1 MTSAAA
7 QSVKQPAAPVK
18 LKPGE
23 IRFLAMEGGGGKGFA
38 YLGALG
44 VLEELHVMDHVEG
57 FAGASAGAITAFLL
71 SIGYDRAK
79 LEEFLDETDF
89 NSFFDTP
96 VNRARPIVGGCHLVD
111 DTDAEKKLIATLE
124 QLPAEADLAQW
135 LLTAMSAVS
144 GAVARQLT

>member
-71 SIGYDRAK
+71 SIRYDRAQ
-79 LEEFLDETDF
+79 LAEFPAQTGFHSLLG
-89 NSFFDTP
+89 
-96 VNRARPIVGGCHLVD
+96 RPAHPRG
-111 DTDAEKKLIATLE
+111 
-124 QLPAEADLAQW
+124 P
-135 LLTAMSAVS
+135 
-144 GAVARQLT
+144 